1 MVAKGILTLCN
12 EPSNSTLF
20 CDTCDS
26 DGLLAVEHQQRDDL
40 SLLYPWG
47 TQISQ

>member
-12 EPSNSTLF
+12 STLF
-20 CDTCDS
+20 SDTCVS
-26 DGLLAVEHQQRDDL
+26 DGLLAEEHQQRDDI

-47 TQISQ
+47 KQISQ